1 MILNRNQNVKDWT
14 RYWPRL
20 QSEKNNSFWC
30 LLFIDV
36 WFQDHDVWLWYCVF
50 FPLWYKDYLLAK
62 YSLYIVYYLHPSF
75 HLPDWPRTKYMYTF
89 PPQRKKYPVRVEACH
104 CYIHSWSFV
113 RILNHKSNHHWLV
126 DWPIS
131 KSFSLVCLFSDI
143 QSQKNSLG
151 RESSFFEQKLTRLSR
166 ELITE
171 TFLFL

>member
-1 MILNRNQNVKDWT
+1 MLCLS
-14 RYWPRL
+14 YWCFIPRPRRL
-20 QSEKNNSFWC
+20 TVVLC
-30 LLFIDV
+30 
-36 WFQDHDVWLWYCVF
+36 F
-50 FPLWYKDYLLAK
+50 FSITGIKDYLLAK

-89 PPQRKKYPVRVEACH
+89 PPQRKKYPVKVEACH
-104 CYIHSWSFV
+104 CHIHSWSLV

-151 RESSFFEQKLTRLSR
+151 RDTSFFEQKLTRLSR
-166 ELITE
+166 ELMTE
-171 TFLFL
+171 TTRKKVSI

>member
-36 WFQDHDVWLWYCVF
+36 WFQDQDVWLWYCVF

-75 HLPDWPRTKYMYTF
+75 HLPYWPRTKYMFTF

-104 CYIHSWSFV
+104 CCIHPWSFV
-113 RILNHKSNHHWLV
+113 RILTGLFPNLFPLSVYSATSNLKRILLAESLHSLNRNWQ
-126 DWPIS
+126 DW
-131 KSFSLVCLFSDI
+131 V
-143 QSQKNSLG
+143 
-151 RESSFFEQKLTRLSR
+151 ES
-166 ELITE
+166 
-171 TFLFL
+171 

>member
-36 WFQDHDVWLWYCVF
+36 WFQDQDVWLWYCVF

-62 YSLYIVYYLHPSF
+62 YSLYIVYYLYPSF
-75 HLPDWPRTKYMYTF
+75 HLPRTKYMYTF

-113 RILNHKSNHHWLV
+113 RILTGLFPNLFPLSVYSATSNLKRILLAESLHSLNRNWQ
-126 DWPIS
+126 DW
-131 KSFSLVCLFSDI
+131 V
-143 QSQKNSLG
+143 
-151 RESSFFEQKLTRLSR
+151 ES
-166 ELITE
+166 
-171 TFLFL
+171 

>member
-36 WFQDHDVWLWYCVF
+36 LFQDHDVWLGYCVF

-75 HLPDWPRTKYMYTF
+75 HLPDWPRTKYTCMFTF
-89 PPQRKKYPVRVEACH
+89 PPQRKKWLYPFDSKNCWPENNYV
-104 CYIHSWSFV
+104 I
-113 RILNHKSNHHWLV
+113 KSSK
-126 DWPIS
+126 IS
-131 KSFSLVCLFSDI
+131 LPSRFQKSFKKI
-143 QSQKNSLG
+143 KKKEENKK
-151 RESSFFEQKLTRLSR
+151 KL
-166 ELITE
+166 
-171 TFLFL
+171 